1 MDWRVFP
8 IKEVLK
14 LLNDRFVLEQVTV
27 KWEDETSGKSEGTRF
42 VLCHREEVANIDHI
56 KVCSSGFFHDTFVYY
71 GDGLMLKLWQDN
83 LNVDEEHE
91 RYSSNKLVSPLF
103 SLYSDSIPDDSFMHR
118 WLVFQGI
125 TEAQLNEIATV
136 LLIDPIYAYDGLD
149 KKVLKSDDGYP
160 TMIQQGGTVYL
171 SESEVIK
178 AASAIEDDNLRNR
191 VLSVL
196 WSRKRVVKDV
206 TKESRDIADVSDLQ
220 LRKI

>member
-27 KWEDETSGKSEGTRF
+27 KWDDETSGKSEGTRF
-42 VLCHREEVANIDHI
+42 VLCHREEVASIDHI

-136 LLIDPIYAYDGLD
+136 LLINPIYAYDGLD

>member
-1 MDWRVFP
+1 MNWRVFP
-8 IKEVLK
+8 IKAVLK
-14 LLNDRFVLEQVTV
+14 LLNDRFVLKRVTV
-27 KWEDETSGKSEGTRF
+27 KWDDEAYGKSEGTRF
-42 VLCHREEVANIDHI
+42 VLCRREEVANIDNI

-103 SLYSDSIPDDSFMHR
+103 SLYSNSIPDDSFMHR

-149 KKVLKSDDGYP
+149 KKVLENKSGYP
-160 TMIQQGGTVYL
+160 TTIQQSGTVYL
-171 SESEVIK
+171 SESEVVK
-178 AASAIEDDNLRNR
+178 VASTIEDDNLRNR
-191 VLSVL
+191 ILSVL
-196 WSRKRVVKDV
+196 WSRKREVKDV
-206 TKESRDIADVSDLQ
+206 TKENRDIADVSDLQ

>member
-27 KWEDETSGKSEGTRF
+27 KWDDETSGKSEGTRF
-42 VLCHREEVANIDHI
+42 VLCHREEVASIDHI

-91 RYSSNKLVSPLF
+91 RYSSNKLISPLF

>member
-1 MDWRVFP
+1 MNWRVFP
-8 IKEVLK
+8 IKAVLK
-14 LLNDRFVLEQVTV
+14 LLNDRFVLKRVTV
-27 KWEDETSGKSEGTRF
+27 KWDDEAYGKSEGTRF
-42 VLCHREEVANIDHI
+42 VLCRREEVANIDHI

-103 SLYSDSIPDDSFMHR
+103 SLYSNSIPDDSFMHR

-149 KKVLKSDDGYP
+149 KKVLENKSGYP
-160 TMIQQGGTVYL
+160 TTIQQGGTVYL
-171 SESEVIK
+171 SESEVVK
-178 AASAIEDDNLRNR
+178 VASTIEDDNLRNR
-191 VLSVL
+191 ILSVL
-196 WSRKRVVKDV
+196 WSRKREVKDV
-206 TKESRDIADVSDLQ
+206 AKENRDIADVSDLQ

>member
-27 KWEDETSGKSEGTRF
+27 KWDDETSGKSEGTRF
-42 VLCHREEVANIDHI
+42 VLCHREEVASIDHI

-91 RYSSNKLVSPLF
+91 RYSSNKLISPLF

-136 LLIDPIYAYDGLD
+136 LLIDPTYAYDGLD

>member
-8 IKEVLK
+8 IKEVVK

-27 KWEDETSGKSEGTRF
+27 KWDDETSGKSEGTRF
-42 VLCHREEVANIDHI
+42 VLCHREEVASIDHI

-91 RYSSNKLVSPLF
+91 RYSSNKLISPLF

>member
-8 IKEVLK
+8 IKAVLK
-14 LLNDRFVLEQVTV
+14 LLNDRFVLERVTV
-27 KWEDETSGKSEGTRF
+27 KWDDETYGKSEGTRF
-42 VLCHREEVANIDHI
+42 VLCHREEVASIDHI

-118 WLVFQGI
+118 WLVFPGI

>member
-8 IKEVLK
+8 INKVLK
-14 LLNDRFVLEQVTV
+14 LLNDSFVLERVTV
-27 KWEDETSGKSEGTRF
+27 KWDDETYGKSEGTRF
-42 VLCHREEVANIDHI
+42 VLCRREEVANIDHI

-125 TEAQLNEIATV
+125 TEAQLDGIAAE
-136 LLIDPIYAYDGLD
+136 LLIDAIYAYDSLD
-149 KKVLKSDDGYP
+149 KKVLRSDNGYP

-171 SESEVIK
+171 SESEIVK
-178 AASAIEDDNLRNR
+178 VTSTIEDDNLRNR

-196 WSRKRVVKDV
+196 WSKKRAVKDV
-206 TKESRDIADVSDLQ
+206 TKENRDIADVSDLQ
-220 LRKI
+220 IRKI

>member
-27 KWEDETSGKSEGTRF
+27 KWDDETSGKSEGTRF

>member
-8 IKEVLK
+8 IDKVLK
-14 LLNDRFVLEQVTV
+14 RLNDKFVLERVTV
-27 KWEDETSGKSEGTRF
+27 KWDDETYGKSEGSRF
-42 VLCHREEVANIDHI
+42 VLCRREEVANIDHI

-103 SLYSDSIPDDSFMHR
+103 SLYSNSIPDDSFMHR
-118 WLVFQGI
+118 WLVFQGV

-149 KKVLKSDDGYP
+149 NKVLESNDGHP
-160 TMIQQGGTVYL
+160 TAIQQGGTVYL
-171 SESEVIK
+171 SEAEVVK
-178 AASAIEDDNLRNR
+178 VASSIEDDSLRNR

-196 WSRKRVVKDV
+196 WSRKRAVKDV